1 MDAGKRR
8 SHAAIFYA
16 NVFLGLN
23 LPFTKDLLTTYVT
36 PTGYMVLRASAAA
49 LLFWGIGCFT
59 RREHVRRK
67 DLGLIATGSLLGFVL
82 SQYLTAVSLEYTT
95 PVYFS
100 LISAMSPVVVMLL
113 AAVFLRE
120 PVSLQKVSGVVL
132 SVAGTLLLILHADD
146 NPAAGSHNLFGI
158 LLACVSIVAFSAYLI
173 IMRTV
178 SPRYTPVTQMKWTFL
193 FAGIVLLPVAFV
205 SLPSQPL
212 FNGAGTGAG
221 YGELAFVILCA
232 TTVSIYMNLQPV
244 VASGVAIVLGQD
256 AFTWEKPVAALLV
269 ITGAY
274 IVTNSPARKAE

>member
-8 SHAAIFYA
+8 SHAAIFCA

-59 RREHVRRK
+59 RREH
-67 DLGLIATGSLLGFVL
+67 
-82 SQYLTAVSLEYTT
+82 SLEYTT

-120 PVSLQKVSGVVL
+120 PVSLQKVLGVVL

-232 TTVSIYMNLQPV
+232 TVVGYMLIPFGMKYLRATTVSIYMNLQPV

-256 AFTWEKPVAALLV
+256 SFTWEKPVAALLV